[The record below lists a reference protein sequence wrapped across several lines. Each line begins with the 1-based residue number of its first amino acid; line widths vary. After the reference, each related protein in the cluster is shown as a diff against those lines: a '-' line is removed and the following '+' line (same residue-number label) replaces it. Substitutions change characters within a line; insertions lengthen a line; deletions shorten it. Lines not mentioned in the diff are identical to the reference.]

1 MSKRGVQSERGTGL
15 QSNWVQGPLITGSW
29 FSEVI
34 IQEETDGLTKE
45 GRDLCVI
52 LNSVTF
58 EPYLSWGGGA
68 YLSIRLSAVR
78 ANTHVV
84 QMQPV
89 SLAVTQS
96 GCQGHKEVGGAV
108 RHILPA
114 AGAPATL

>member
-1 MSKRGVQSERGTGL
+1 MQSERGTGL
-15 QSNWVQGPLITGSW
+15 QSNWVQGALITGSW
-29 FSEVI
+29 FREVI

-45 GRDLCVI
+45 GKDLCVI

-58 EPYLSWGGGA
+58 ELYLSWGGA

-78 ANTHVV
+78 ANAHVV

-108 RHILPA
+108 RRILPA